1 VNRAL
6 IAIYFS
12 FIFLAFFTPM
22 EIGGFWWH
30 LSTGQWIVDN
40 LRIPDTDPFTVT
52 ATGNRDI
59 SFVLSAFWLCQSVYA
74 LLHSFLGLQGIIV
87 LKAATFALVF
97 FTLVRFNRGTL
108 ATYAVSLPAVYVAT
122 FYTESRPQTFSFL
135 FFALAIYLLEA
146 GRAAYKERRELPRS
160 LYLLPVLML
169 LWANIHPGFVIGL
182 PLIGA
187 YLFEALAIA
196 GYGRSSPPVAG
207 FVIIGILSV
216 GISALNP
223 NGLEAVLLTA
233 RMLDTTPAIHEHL
246 PLKEFAEFTGG
257 KNLYYALLSLIALGF
272 ASFTPRRKRL
282 DLLHLA
288 VFAAL
293 SYLSLKTFRAGFFF
307 SIFAVA
313 ATGRNLSCLRVPPQ
327 LKGKTATLSAA
338 AALLVV
344 MFIVI
349 LPRTI
354 IMRPLL
360 AEGIFPEKAVE
371 FIEEKQL
378 PPNIYHPYEW
388 GGYLIWKLYP
398 QYKAFIDSRGIGSVK
413 DYKRVLDAEPGWEK
427 ILERHGVNT
436 VLYWPLLPY
445 RADVPPILFELQ
457 RHSGWSPVYWDSRSV
472 MFVRSTLAKTPIKKD
487 AVWELMTSLLIIRIQ
502 QFPAD
507 PDNYNSLGEIYARSG
522 RRALAAEE
530 FRKALSMDPENI
542 RAARNLQSL
551 QQ

>member
-1 VNRAL
+1 
-6 IAIYFS
+6 
-12 FIFLAFFTPM
+12 M

-40 LRIPDTDPFTVT
+40 LSIPKADPFTVT
-52 ATGNRDI
+52 STGKDI
-59 SFVLSAFWLCQSVYA
+59 SFVLSAFWLCQSIYA
-74 LLHSFLGLQGIIV
+74 LLHNVFGLQGIII

-97 FTLVRFNRGTL
+97 LTLVRLNRGTL
-108 ATYAVSLPAVYVAT
+108 TTYVVLLPVVYVAT

-135 FFALAIYLLEA
+135 FFALALYLLET
-146 GRAAYKERRELPRS
+146 GRTAYKERRALPRS

-187 YLFEALAIA
+187 YLFEVLVLAVN
-196 GYGRSSPPVAG
+196 RSPRPPLAG
-207 FVIIGILSV
+207 FVLIGTISV
-216 GISALNP
+216 VISVLNP

-257 KNLYYALLSLIALGF
+257 KGLYYALVSLIAMGF
-272 ASFTPRRKRL
+272 ASFALRWKKL

-288 VFAAL
+288 IFAVL

-313 ATGRNLSCLRVPPQ
+313 AISRNLSCLRVPPQ
-327 LKGKTATLSAA
+327 LKGKTAAIVAASALTA
-338 AALLVV
+338 VLF
-344 MFIVI
+344 MII

-360 AEGIFPEKAVE
+360 AEGIFPEKAAE
-371 FIEEKQL
+371 YIEEKQL

-388 GGYLIWKLYP
+388 GGYLIWKFYP
-398 QYKAFIDSRGIGSVK
+398 QYKVFIDSRSIGSVE
-413 DYKRVLDAEPGWEK
+413 DYNRVLDADPDWEK
-427 ILERHGVNT
+427 ILQKYGINT

-472 MFVRSTLAKTPIKKD
+472 IFVRSTLAKTPIKKD
-487 AVWELMTSLLIIRIQ
+487 AVWELMTSLVLLRVQ

-507 PDNYNSLGEIYARSG
+507 PDNYNSLGEIYAHSG
-522 RRALAAEE
+522 HRALAAEA
-530 FRKALSMDPENI
+530 FRKALSMDPENT

-551 QQ
+551 Q

>member
-1 VNRAL
+1 
-6 IAIYFS
+6 
-12 FIFLAFFTPM
+12 M

-40 LRIPDTDPFTVT
+40 LSIPKTDPFTVT
-52 ATGNRDI
+52 FTGNEDI
-59 SFVLSAFWLCQSVYA
+59 SFVLSAFWLCQSIYA
-74 LLHSFLGLQGIIV
+74 LLHSVLGLQGIIV
-87 LKAATFALVF
+87 LKAATFTLVF
-97 FTLVRFNRGTL
+97 LTLVRLDRGTL
-108 ATYAVSLPAVYVAT
+108 TTYVVSLPVVYVAT
-122 FYTESRPQTFSFL
+122 FYAESRPQTFSFL
-135 FFALAIYLLEA
+135 FFTLALYLLET
-146 GRAAYKERRELPRS
+146 GRAAYKERRGLPRS

-187 YLFEALAIA
+187 YIFEALVIA
-196 GYGRSSPPVAG
+196 VHRRSYQPVAG
-207 FVIIGILSV
+207 VVFIGIISV
-216 GISALNP
+216 VISTLNP

-257 KNLYYALLSLIALGF
+257 NGLYYALVLLIAMGF
-272 ASFTPRRKRL
+272 ASFTLRWKRL
-282 DLLHLA
+282 DLLHL
-288 VFAAL
+288 VIFSAL

-307 SIFAVA
+307 SIFAAVA
-313 ATGRNLSCLRVPPQ
+313 TARNLSFLKLPHQ
-327 LKGKTATLSAA
+327 LKGKTAALGAA
-338 AALLVV
+338 AALTAVFL
-344 MFIVI
+344 III

-360 AEGIFPEKAVE
+360 AEGIFPEKAAE
-371 FIEEKQL
+371 YIEEKQL

-388 GGYLIWKLYP
+388 GGYLIWKFYP
-398 QYKAFIDSRGIGSVK
+398 QYKAFIDSRSIGSVE
-413 DYKRVLDAEPGWEK
+413 DYNRVRDADPDWEK
-427 ILERHGVNT
+427 ILQKYGVNT

-472 MFVRSTLAKTPIKKD
+472 IFVRSTLAKTPIKKD
-487 AVWELMTSLLIIRIQ
+487 AVWELMTSLVLLRVQ

-507 PDNYNSLGEIYARSG
+507 PDNYNSLGEIYVHSG
-522 RRALAAEE
+522 RRSLAAAA
-530 FRKALSMDPENI
+530 FRKALSMDPENT

-551 QQ
+551 Q